1 MADTRLKMT
10 AVQARK
16 MALEILS
23 SHKFGV
29 LATSTKGVPQTTLV
43 AYASTPSFEILFVT
57 EAKSEK
63 ARQLMKNGRV
73 SFAVFSHES
82 QAMLSRVT
90 LQGVARPVPPTH
102 GDFNVLRRIYVQRQ
116 RSGEVFLATS
126 GSRLFRIRPAS
137 IRFGKGFID
146 IVEFKP

>member
-16 MALEILS
+16 MAMEILS
-23 SHKFGV
+23 SQRIGV
-29 LATSTKGVPQTTLV
+29 LATSVRSLPQTTLI

-57 EAKSEK
+57 EDGSEK
-63 ARQLMKNGRV
+63 ARQISKNSQV

-82 QAMLSRVT
+82 HAPLSRVT

-102 GDFNVLRRIYVQRQ
+102 KDFNALRRIYVQRQ
-116 RSGEVFLATS
+116 RDGEIFLATR
-126 GSRLFRIRPAS
+126 GSRLFRIRPARV
-137 IRFGKGFID
+137 RFGKGFID